1 MAVPSNTKT
10 LKTLKKSR
18 SHSGRLFYLNYPLFA
33 DQTNQNRQNGLLF
46 KFAFGDFAI
55 SNVIKLK
62 TFTRPRSALDRDE
75 LKLIADYLDALRK
88 TSEGSHELSHQTA
101 SELDE
106 YLGLA
111 EAALRR
117 ARAELDA

>member
-1 MAVPSNTKT
+1 M
-10 LKTLKKSR
+10 
-18 SHSGRLFYLNYPLFA
+18 
-33 DQTNQNRQNGLLF
+33 
-46 KFAFGDFAI
+46 
-55 SNVIKLK
+55 
-62 TFTRPRSALDRDE
+62 
-75 LKLIADYLDALRK
+75 KLIADYLDALRK

-117 ARAELDA
+117 ARAELES

>member
-1 MAVPSNTKT
+1 
-10 LKTLKKSR
+10 
-18 SHSGRLFYLNYPLFA
+18 
-33 DQTNQNRQNGLLF
+33 LLTF

-55 SNVIKLK
+55 SNVIMFK
-62 TFTRPRSALDRDE
+62 TYTRARSALDREE

-88 TSEGSHELSHQTA
+88 TGDSTGKLTHQTA

-117 ARAELDA
+117 ARAELSS

>member
-1 MAVPSNTKT
+1 MD
-10 LKTLKKSR
+10 
-18 SHSGRLFYLNYPLFA
+18 LFPVRR
-33 DQTNQNRQNGLLF
+33 TNESKHTNGALF
-46 KFAFGDFAI
+46 KSAFGDCAI

-62 TFTRPRSALDRDE
+62 TYTRPRSALDRDE

-88 TSEGSHELSHQTA
+88 TSEGCDDLTEQTA
-101 SELDE
+101 TELDE

-117 ARAELDA
+117 ARAELEA